1 MVKTSAQFPKIQLFD
16 SYDIFLREYPHPSD
30 NVRYESITMEVH
42 FRLIKVPSYMKH
54 ILCNGSRTKCSPM
67 RSVMVRV
74 ITFVD
79 HEYDY
84 RPNKTTPSNH
94 KNYNFRE
101 E

>member
-1 MVKTSAQFPKIQLFD
+1 
-16 SYDIFLREYPHPSD
+16 
-30 NVRYESITMEVH
+30 MEVH

-54 ILCNGSRTKCSPM
+54 ILCNGSRTECSPM

-79 HEYDY
+79 HEFDY

-101 E
+101 EQPSYERKGNFALNDLNYN